1 MNAGMTQVRKFFL
14 SGEKII
20 FSLTNF
26 KEALQVQTDFS
37 FFTFLMPRN
46 WDIKMPETLSIS

>member
-1 MNAGMTQVRKFFL
+1 MFL
-14 SGEKII
+14 SREKII
-20 FSLTNF
+20 FSLTKF

-46 WDIKMPETLSIS
+46 